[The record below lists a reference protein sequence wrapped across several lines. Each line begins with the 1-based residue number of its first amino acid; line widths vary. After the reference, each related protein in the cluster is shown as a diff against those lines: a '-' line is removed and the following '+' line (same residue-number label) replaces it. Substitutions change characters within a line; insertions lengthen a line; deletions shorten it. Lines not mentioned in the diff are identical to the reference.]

1 MKNEYRFRNLPCNC
15 VPDEKLWAVS
25 GRYKTQGGILEWCVS
40 EKDALGMLKFME
52 THKGFRALRVHKWS
66 ER

>member
-15 VPDEKLWAVS
+15 VPSEKLWAVS
-25 GRYKTQGGILEWCVS
+25 GHYGTQGGVLEWCLS
-40 EKDALGMLKFME
+40 EEDALGMLKFMGA
-52 THKGFRALRVHKWS
+52 HKGFRALRVHKWS